1 MSAYNQEFNKDN
13 TILRYLVVSMLA
25 ELSKK
30 VYYYNQVDEDTLQKI
45 EVPFYYSVSGNER
58 FLLDNFMFDA
68 ESSGKAIGD
77 YEVVPRGIVQ
87 MNSLSIDSSSQTNK
101 FTRAEFV
108 REFNGI
114 LKTFSLETNFLPIT
128 MGFGVTLICSNNL
141 EMLKVTESIMSKL
154 YKGTLFS
161 CDLGMMR
168 VQASMS
174 VPEDYSQD
182 RLFEW
187 GLNDKK
193 EFQVTFD
200 IELRSFMPVFESGIL
215 LSEISF
221 LTKQAI
227 ISNPTASGVGQL
239 RSNSEGE
246 LGIYFGGVFQK
257 IQLTQENIEKSQVE
271 EIQSNKSYID
281 PNRINTGG
289 PYSESEISSALID
302 PESEASRTYRNA
314 NAEIK
319 QNDTSLG
326 SADN

>member
-30 VYYYNQVDEDTLQKI
+30 VYYYNQVDEDTLQKV
-45 EVPFYYSVSGNER
+45 EVPFYYSISGNER

-68 ESSGKAIGD
+68 EANGKAIGD

-87 MNSLSIDSSSQTNK
+87 MNSLAIDSSAQTNK

-108 REFNGI
+108 REYEGV

-128 MGFGVTLICSNNL
+128 MGFSVTLICSNNL
-141 EMLKVTESIMSKL
+141 EMLKVSESVMSKL

-200 IELRSFMPVFESGIL
+200 IELKSFMPVFSSGIL
-215 LSEISF
+215 LAEIDL
-221 LTKQAI
+221 LTKQSIQA
-227 ISNPTASGVGQL
+227 NPNAAGVGLL
-239 RSNSEGE
+239 RSNAEGE
-246 LGIYFGGVFQK
+246 IGIYFGGVFQK
-257 IQLTQENIEKSQVE
+257 FQFSEDNIVKAPIENVV
-271 EIQSNKSYID
+271 SNKSYID
-281 PNRINTGG
+281 PNSLKTGG
-289 PYSESEISSALID
+289 PYTEDEITSADID
-302 PESEASRTYRNA
+302 PETEESRSYRNA
-314 NAEIK
+314 NA
-319 QNDTSLG
+319 QLNQDGTSLG